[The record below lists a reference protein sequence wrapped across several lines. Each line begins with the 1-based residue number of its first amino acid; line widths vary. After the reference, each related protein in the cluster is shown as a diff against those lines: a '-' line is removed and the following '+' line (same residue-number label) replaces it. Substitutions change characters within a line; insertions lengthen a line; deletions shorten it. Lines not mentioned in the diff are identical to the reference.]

1 MPLPSPRRSYS
12 LTKTKE
18 KLDGLEEDHLV
29 GRGYEEGG
37 VGSSHE
43 LPSYLQ
49 NSNESQQEAKALPN
63 EKSNEALELSNN
75 NGEELVKER
84 EALTD
89 DTTNSYMAGFED
101 VVAQTS
107 GIYLGMDFS
116 QLGLSMTV
124 VDQQLVDE

>member
-1 MPLPSPRRSYS
+1 M
-12 LTKTKE
+12 
-18 KLDGLEEDHLV
+18 
-29 GRGYEEGG
+29 
-37 VGSSHE
+37 
-43 LPSYLQ
+43 
-49 NSNESQQEAKALPN
+49 
-63 EKSNEALELSNN
+63 
-75 NGEELVKER
+75 KER